1 MTNLIEMMT
10 IFVFKTKTMVVK
22 KYYVVWKGLK
32 AGVFDNWKECEIQ
45 IKGVEGAVYKSFL
58 SLEEAKKAFR
68 GSPKDYIKRGEKKVS
83 TRKVGNIDW
92 NSWCVDAAC
101 SGNPGAM
108 EYRGVD
114 SKTGLQLFHKGPFP
128 LGTNNIGEFLGI
140 VHALA
145 LLKKQGSDIAIY
157 SDSLT
162 ALKWVK
168 DKAIKTKLPRNA
180 RTEELFDLVDRAIA
194 WLKSNDYPNQV
205 IKWET
210 EKWGEIP
217 ADFGRK

>member
-1 MTNLIEMMT
+1 MPA
-10 IFVFKTKTMVVK
+10 K
-22 KYYVVWKGLK
+22 KYYVVWKGK
-32 AGVFDNWKECEIQ
+32 KPGVYDNWKECEAQ
-45 IKGVEGAVYKSFL
+45 VKGVDSAVYKSFPG
-58 SLEEAKKAFR
+58 LEEARRAYAGNWKDYVKRRAVPIKVQSAIA
-68 GSPKDYIKRGEKKVS
+68 GSPILES
-83 TRKVGNIDW
+83 L
-92 NSWCVDAAC
+92 SVDAAC

-114 SKTGLQLFHKGPFP
+114 TRTGIQLFHKGPFP

-145 LLKKQGSDIAIY
+145 YLDKSGSTLPVY
-157 SDSLT
+157 TDSRT

-168 DKAIKTKLPRNA
+168 DKAVKTKLPRNA
-180 RTEELFDLVDRAIA
+180 RTEALFELLDRAA
-194 WLKSNDYPNQV
+194 SWLNTHDYPNT
-205 IKWET
+205 ILKWET